1 MVKGVIG
8 VRWTELVEKRRGG
21 GLGRGWEER
30 GGDGFIEREGAA
42 DSTNCPAMGDG
53 VLE

>member
-8 VRWTELVEKRRGG
+8 VRWTELVEKRMEG
-21 GLGRGWEER
+21 GLGLGLEER
-30 GGDGFIEREGAA
+30 GGDGFIESEGAA
-42 DSTNCPAMGDG
+42 DSTKCPAKGDG